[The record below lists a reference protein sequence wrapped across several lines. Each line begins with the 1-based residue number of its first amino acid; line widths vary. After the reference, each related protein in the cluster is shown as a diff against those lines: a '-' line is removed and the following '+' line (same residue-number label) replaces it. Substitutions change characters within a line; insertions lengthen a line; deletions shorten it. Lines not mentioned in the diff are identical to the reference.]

1 MKIFYTKILE
11 VKKKQLIILYVME
24 AYKMA
29 EEKKEEAQVEESKE
43 EKKEKKGNWFSKTWG
58 NIKKNVSDSNRESKL
73 EEEYR
78 KNAVDFKIYVEGE
91 FGSSTKYGKLIDDSH
106 AEIYGELK
114 EDEIPYSSVLV
125 IEPKDKDKELPKFF
139 YVVATSHSENDNVTL
154 KIKEKTDDK
163 EEVENEYARPLTIL
177 TLENDIKEVHV
188 IKVHGK
194 YILKKEK

>member
-1 MKIFYTKILE
+1 
-11 VKKKQLIILYVME
+11 ME

-29 EEKKEEAQVEESKE
+29 EEKKEEAQAEESKE

-139 YVVATSHSENDNVTL
+139 YVVATSHGENDNVTL

-163 EEVENEYARPLTIL
+163 EEVENEYTRPLTIL

-194 YILKKEK
+194 YILRKEK